1 LLTIQPEAE
10 FLALQKA
17 RRQQAEPGFKKR
29 YAARAGIEGTISQAV
44 RRSDIRRSR
53 YVGQAKTHL
62 QNVCTAVA
70 LNLVRLWNWLAE
82 TPLATTRRSAFAKCC
97 QPKAAL
103 V

>member
-10 FLALQKA
+10 FIALQKA

-44 RRSDIRRSR
+44 RRSDIRQSR

-70 LNLVRLWNWLAE
+70 LNLARLWNWLTE
-82 TPLATTRRSAFAKCC
+82 TPLALTRRSSFAKCC

-103 V
+103 A

>member
-1 LLTIQPEAE
+1 LLTIQLETE
-10 FLALQKA
+10 FRALQQA
-17 RRQQAEPGFKKR
+17 RRQEAEPGFKKR

-44 RRSDIRRSR
+44 RRCDIRRAR

-103 V
+103 A